1 MDKDGDGCTWET
13 IKSAGIAHTG
23 ECCLRS
29 RRKSA
34 DVVADNWLRL
44 PQLRL
49 DNDKDYLLTFY
60 VTDSFA
66 YQTVDVYL
74 YGDDCYDGNVTPEDL
89 EGDGITEYYSKVLTE
104 DIDVVGSISGWH
116 EVKVDLSDY
125 AGQYV
130 YAAIV
135 QHGGQGEM
143 CVDDIAL
150 WQRAAHTPEGDRTNV
165 YFEGFENEDLKT
177 LVLSLLSESREK
189 LLYWPAAFKLHHA
202 IRGGL
207 LYHTLSIVRLA
218 QEACVIYPFVD
229 RELLLSGAILHDIA
243 KLSEFEAQSTGIASG
258 YTTQGTLIGHLVRG
272 AMMVE
277 KKGKELGTDSETLM
291 LLEHMLLSH
300 HGEPEFGAAVRPMFL
315 EAEILSS
322 LDMLDA
328 RIYEIQ
334 SAIAGTASGEFS
346 ARQWALENRKFLNHG
361 RTQSDGNAKLM

>member
-1 MDKDGDGCTWET
+1 MEFRMIDNKGTAEGYCL
-13 IKSAGIAHTG
+13 IKTLEKKINVKGVPYLDMTLTDRTG
-23 ECCLRS
+23 EI
-29 RRKSA
+29 SA
-34 DVVADNWLRL
+34 KLWDYREEIHAWIQPNMLVKVRGVISEYNGADQFRTERIRPVVDADNVRIEDFVPSAPYSGEQMLESL
-44 PQLRL
+44 
-49 DNDKDYLLTFY
+49 
-60 VTDSFA
+60 VTL
-66 YQTVDVYL
+66 V
-74 YGDDCYDGNVTPEDL
+74 
-89 EGDGITEYYSKVLTE
+89 
-104 DIDVVGSISGWH
+104 
-116 EVKVDLSDY
+116 
-125 AGQYV
+125 
-130 YAAIV
+130 
-135 QHGGQGEM
+135 
-143 CVDDIAL
+143 
-150 WQRAAHTPEGDRTNV
+150 
-165 YFEGFENEDLKT
+165 EGFENEDLKT

-258 YTTQGTLIGHLVRG
+258 YTTQGTLTGHLVRG

>member
-1 MDKDGDGCTWET
+1 MEFRMIDNKGTAEGYCL
-13 IKSAGIAHTG
+13 IKTLEKKINVKGVPYLDMTLTDRTG
-23 ECCLRS
+23 EI
-29 RRKSA
+29 SA
-34 DVVADNWLRL
+34 KLW
-44 PQLRL
+44 
-49 DNDKDYLLTFY
+49 DYREEIHAWIQPNML
-60 VTDSFA
+60 
-66 YQTVDVYL
+66 
-74 YGDDCYDGNVTPEDL
+74 
-89 EGDGITEYYSKVLTE
+89 
-104 DIDVVGSISGWH
+104 
-116 EVKVDLSDY
+116 VKVRGVISEYNGADQFRTERIRPVSDVDNVRIEDFVPSAPY
-125 AGQYV
+125 S
-130 YAAIV
+130 
-135 QHGGQGEM
+135 GEQM
-143 CVDDIAL
+143 LESLVTL
-150 WQRAAHTPEGDRTNV
+150 V
-165 YFEGFENEDLKT
+165 EGFENEDLKT

>member
-1 MDKDGDGCTWET
+1 MEFRMIDNKGTAEGYCL
-13 IKSAGIAHTG
+13 IKTLEKKINVKGVPYLDMTLTDRTG
-23 ECCLRS
+23 EI
-29 RRKSA
+29 SA
-34 DVVADNWLRL
+34 KLWDYREEIHAWIQPNMLVKVRGVISEYNGADQFRTERIRPVVDADNVRIEDFVPSAPYSGEQMLESL
-44 PQLRL
+44 
-49 DNDKDYLLTFY
+49 
-60 VTDSFA
+60 VTL
-66 YQTVDVYL
+66 V
-74 YGDDCYDGNVTPEDL
+74 
-89 EGDGITEYYSKVLTE
+89 
-104 DIDVVGSISGWH
+104 
-116 EVKVDLSDY
+116 
-125 AGQYV
+125 
-130 YAAIV
+130 
-135 QHGGQGEM
+135 
-143 CVDDIAL
+143 
-150 WQRAAHTPEGDRTNV
+150 
-165 YFEGFENEDLKT
+165 EGFENEDLKT

-258 YTTQGTLIGHLVRG
+258 YTTEGTLIGHLVRG
-272 AMMVE
+272 AMLVE
-277 KKGKELGTDSETLM
+277 QKGKELGTDSETLM

>member
-1 MDKDGDGCTWET
+1 MEFRMIDNKGTAEGYCL
-13 IKSAGIAHTG
+13 IKTLEKKINVKGVPYLDMTLTDRTG
-23 ECCLRS
+23 EI
-29 RRKSA
+29 SA
-34 DVVADNWLRL
+34 KLWDYREEIHAWIQPNMLVKVRGVISEYNGADQFRTERIRPVIDADNVRIEDFVPSAPYSGEQMLESL
-44 PQLRL
+44 
-49 DNDKDYLLTFY
+49 
-60 VTDSFA
+60 VTL
-66 YQTVDVYL
+66 V
-74 YGDDCYDGNVTPEDL
+74 
-89 EGDGITEYYSKVLTE
+89 
-104 DIDVVGSISGWH
+104 
-116 EVKVDLSDY
+116 
-125 AGQYV
+125 
-130 YAAIV
+130 
-135 QHGGQGEM
+135 
-143 CVDDIAL
+143 
-150 WQRAAHTPEGDRTNV
+150 
-165 YFEGFENEDLKT
+165 EGFENEDLKT
-177 LVLSLLSESREK
+177 LVLSLLSEAREK

-258 YTTQGTLIGHLVRG
+258 YTTEGTLIGHLVRG

>member
-1 MDKDGDGCTWET
+1 MEFRMIDNKGTAEGYCL
-13 IKSAGIAHTG
+13 IKTLEKKINVKGVPYLDMTLTDRTG
-23 ECCLRS
+23 EI
-29 RRKSA
+29 SA
-34 DVVADNWLRL
+34 KLWDYREEIHAWIQPNMLVKVRGVISEYNGADQFRTERIRPVVDADNVRIEDFVPSAPYSGEQMLESL
-44 PQLRL
+44 
-49 DNDKDYLLTFY
+49 
-60 VTDSFA
+60 VTL
-66 YQTVDVYL
+66 V
-74 YGDDCYDGNVTPEDL
+74 
-89 EGDGITEYYSKVLTE
+89 
-104 DIDVVGSISGWH
+104 
-116 EVKVDLSDY
+116 
-125 AGQYV
+125 
-130 YAAIV
+130 
-135 QHGGQGEM
+135 
-143 CVDDIAL
+143 
-150 WQRAAHTPEGDRTNV
+150 
-165 YFEGFENEDLKT
+165 EGFENEDLKT

-229 RELLLSGAILHDIA
+229 RDLLLSGAILHDIA

>member
-1 MDKDGDGCTWET
+1 MEFRMIDNKGTAEGYCL
-13 IKSAGIAHTG
+13 IKTLEKKINVKGVPYLDMTLTDRTG
-23 ECCLRS
+23 EI
-29 RRKSA
+29 SA
-34 DVVADNWLRL
+34 KLWDYREEIHAWIQPNMLVKVRGVISEYNGADQFRTERIRPVVDADNVRIEDFVPSAPYSGEQMLESL
-44 PQLRL
+44 
-49 DNDKDYLLTFY
+49 
-60 VTDSFA
+60 VTL
-66 YQTVDVYL
+66 V
-74 YGDDCYDGNVTPEDL
+74 
-89 EGDGITEYYSKVLTE
+89 
-104 DIDVVGSISGWH
+104 
-116 EVKVDLSDY
+116 
-125 AGQYV
+125 
-130 YAAIV
+130 
-135 QHGGQGEM
+135 
-143 CVDDIAL
+143 
-150 WQRAAHTPEGDRTNV
+150 
-165 YFEGFENEDLKT
+165 EGFENEDLKT